1 MRRKVKRI
9 TALLLVMV
17 MLAGDA
23 SLTYAAEEPQ
33 ATVDKVQESEQEG
46 TGEIAEQE
54 EQGEAEEGQDDQAEA
69 AETVQMADTVSGEYT
84 YTVSGVNATITGYT
98 GSAASLTLPEEL
110 DGYTVQAVG
119 DNAFS
124 GCLTLTSVEIPESV
138 EKIGNYAF
146 DNCVNLKTVTLHNG
160 LVTAGREFM
169 RGTGVTE
176 ITLPESLTSADNALG
191 GAQDLKKVIFADGA
205 KTVPAQ
211 LFRRYDID
219 DAGSDISEVVM
230 PESVTQIGF
239 SAFYNCDALTE
250 ITLPGSLETIGGYAF
265 YDCDALAGISF
276 PENVLE
282 IGERSFTSCDSLL
295 DVAFGEAG
303 TDKTVGDSAFV
314 DCISLKEIELP
325 GEVVSLGREVFAGC
339 TSLASITLQNGLKTI
354 GREFLR
360 DTAVTEITLPESL
373 TSADYALGGAQDL
386 KKVIFA
392 DGAKTVPAQ
401 LFRRYDTD
409 DAGSDISEVV
419 MPESVTQIG
428 FSAFYNCD
436 ALTEITLPGSLETI
450 GGYAFYDC
458 DALAGICFPETVTDI
473 GERAF
478 ENCEVLSEV
487 TFADGVRTIMYRAF
501 ADCPMITEIRLPA
514 SVASIG
520 WEAFAG
526 CSGLR
531 DIILN
536 EGLETIDRRF
546 ISGTRVESLTI
557 PKTVTSMSYTLS
569 GAASLLSVTF
579 AQGMKEIPAS
589 AVAKYASG
597 DPNFNIRDIYLPD
610 TAEKIGWDAL
620 RDFTGTLH
628 ITNEDSKAA
637 FLAIDNELHYQ
648 AKVTG
653 IYDKEGRCLDRD
665 KTYYRTTMSSS
676 TNSGYINLVLGYS
689 FKEEEAELV
698 DASDME
704 LTIKLPAEGVV
715 QASSF
720 KLNGEEYPIVSDE
733 DGYIVIPVTE
743 TEGTISFSLQLPD
756 TQYMM
761 SYAELTYHYDGE
773 EKTEPIGIV
782 NMGGN
787 PLTLSVP
794 DETGS
799 SVVKVSGI
807 AQPDN
812 QVDLYLEG
820 TKAATVTASRTGVYS
835 AEILLAENPTDG
847 DMFKIE
853 ARTSYGGKETTA
865 TAYTEFREEAVQLTR
880 FDMYFW
886 NDSYDLLSVG
896 DKRPL
901 YTWEPDVF
909 TFVVAFNH
917 NDKVGEVQVVSSKN
931 GEERVLEARW
941 NEAEQAFVAADDFSD
956 YVPGTLSVRYG
967 NALGAAYDGAPAVT
981 ESVYREENII
991 GHESQVA
998 LNDISEFYYLKEQ
1011 ETGIGTLPDAEVT
1024 RVDVEGQSGY
1034 LNPETVYVERG
1045 SKTYGCQEM
1054 YIPEAD
1060 GTYTLIRLGI
1070 GLDNTATAEAA
1081 LYSIAQTWPM
1091 ADGAV
1096 DTAKEVK
1103 KLIDLLAE
1111 ESEDPDDAEV
1121 QALVRKTLDQA
1132 EETFEYGSKEYAKVQ
1147 ELQTRLD
1154 VVELINSSN
1163 EAYNKVNKV
1172 IENASHYSDD
1182 PDILPSDDITE
1193 EMTKAVDTMEKLSD
1207 SVANKELQRILE
1219 EMADGGLF
1227 SDSLVEKLLDDVW
1240 EDMKEE
1246 IELNPKWAIDP
1257 SGYVYEAFPENRLE
1271 GVKTTIYYQDPETK
1285 GSVLWNAAEYDQSNP
1300 LYTNSNGSYAW
1311 DVPEGLWQVKYEREG
1326 YETAYSEWLPVPPP
1340 QLDVNI
1346 GMVSLA
1352 EPQVESLTVFSDRAE
1367 VVFSKYMIPESLQE
1381 MKLLDGN
1388 GNEVAAILE
1397 YDEAGESEDGTLLAK
1412 EFVLRLDGDSML
1424 EPGSSCSLVLS
1435 GLEKSYADVAALQG
1449 ETVAEVLQNLEII
1462 APDEVTVK
1470 MGETLDVPVYL
1481 AGNQEG
1487 LSLEAV
1493 SGYEQLMTVQDVR
1506 NTSVKI
1512 YGKLYGEAELIL
1524 RVSGTDIQK
1533 TVKVT
1538 IGRVTQDVEVQPTVV
1553 LPQSVYT
1560 VNAGDGLKIVPE
1572 VYPAGAAEG
1581 TWSIVSGEGVVTV
1594 EENTVTA
1601 KKAGEAVLRY
1611 TLDTAN
1617 GLDEEAVYAE
1627 CRILVR
1633 EETAFVR
1640 GDADGD
1646 GKADISDLRLVLRHV
1661 CRKTVLEDTAFEAA
1675 DVTDDDKVDIQDLR
1689 KILRFVCRKI
1699 TEL

>member
-23 SLTYAAEEPQ
+23 SLTYASEEPQ
-33 ATVDKVQESEQEG
+33 ATADKETLQESEQEG

-54 EQGEAEEGQDDQAEA
+54 EQGEAEEGQDDLAAADSDAETGMENVPAALQAEA
-69 AETVQMADTVSGEYT
+69 AESVQMADAVSGEYT

-110 DGYTVQAVG
+110 DGYTVQTVG

-138 EKIGNYAF
+138 EKIGDYAF
-146 DNCVNLKTVTLHNG
+146 DNCVNLKTVTIEDG
-160 LVTAGREFM
+160 VETIGREFLKN
-169 RGTGVTE
+169 TAVTE

-191 GAQDLKKVIFADGA
+191 GAQELEKVTFAEGSRS
-205 KTVPAQ
+205 VPTG
-211 LFRRYDID
+211 LLRRYAVSDP
-219 DAGSDISEVVM
+219 GSNVSEVIL
-230 PESVTQIGF
+230 PESVTEIGN
-239 SAFYNCDALTE
+239 SAFYNCDFLTEIKLPGELEKIGNNAFYGCDGLGKIEVPGTVTAIENNAFEACANLKSVVLNADGAGADLVLGFSAFEGCVSLTE
-250 ITLPGSLETIGGYAF
+250 ITIPA
-265 YDCDALAGISF
+265 
-276 PENVLE
+276 NVTEVGNFMFEGAVNL
-282 IGERSFTSCDSLL
+282 
-295 DVAFGEAG
+295 
-303 TDKTVGDSAFV
+303 KTVT
-314 DCISLKEIELP
+314 IED
-325 GEVVSLGREVFAGC
+325 GVE
-339 TSLASITLQNGLKTI
+339 TI
-354 GREFLR
+354 GREFLKN
-360 DTAVTEITLPESL
+360 TAVTEITLPESL
-373 TSADYALGGAQDL
+373 TSADNALGGAQEL
-386 KKVIFA
+386 EKVTFA
-392 DGAKTVPAQ
+392 EGSRSVPTG
-401 LFRRYDTD
+401 LLRRYAVSDP
-409 DAGSDISEVV
+409 GSNVSEVIL
-419 MPESVTQIG
+419 PESVTEIG
-428 FSAFYNCD
+428 NSAFYNCD
-436 ALTEITLPGSLETI
+436 FLTEIKLPRELERI
-450 GGYAFYDC
+450 GNNAFYDC
-458 DALAGICFPETVTDI
+458 DA
-473 GERAF
+473 
-478 ENCEVLSEV
+478 
-487 TFADGVRTIMYRAF
+487 
-501 ADCPMITEIRLPA
+501 ITEVVIPA
-514 SVASIG
+514 TVKQIDES
-520 WEAFAG
+520 AFYG
-526 CSGLR
+526 CGSLR
-531 DIILN
+531 EITLN
-536 EGLETIDRRF
+536 DGLEIIGRRV
-546 ISGTRVESLTI
+546 IGDTQVKSLTI
-557 PKTVTSMSYTLS
+557 PGTVISMPYALTN
-569 GAASLLSVTF
+569 AAYLQTVTF
-579 AQGMKEIPAS
+579 AQGMREIPDY
-589 AVAKYASG
+589 AVAKLSPADS
-597 DPNFNIRDIYLPD
+597 NFAIQTIYLPD
-610 TAEKIGWDAL
+610 TADRAGNNSF

-628 ITNEDSKAA
+628 IAKEDSGIS
-637 FLAIDNELHYQ
+637 FLAIDNELRYQ

-733 DGYIVIPVTE
+733 DGYIVIPMTE

-761 SYAELTYHYDGE
+761 SYAELTYQYDGE

-782 NMGGN
+782 NMGSN

-794 DETGS
+794 DETES

-812 QVDLYLEG
+812 QVELYLEG

-835 AEILLAENPTDG
+835 AEILLADNPTDG
-847 DMFKIE
+847 DIFKIE

-931 GEERVLEARW
+931 GEERVLEASW

-967 NALGAAYDGAPAVT
+967 NALGAAYDGAAAVT
-981 ESVYREENII
+981 ESVYREGNII

-1011 ETGIGTLPDAEVT
+1011 ETGIETLPDAELT

-1054 YIPEAD
+1054 YILEAD

-1081 LYSIAQTWPM
+1081 LYGIAQTWPM

-1132 EETFEYGSKEYAKVQ
+1132 EETFDHGSKEYAQVQ

-1154 VVELINSSN
+1154 VVELMNSSN
-1163 EAYNKVNKV
+1163 EAYSKVNKI
-1172 IENASHYSDD
+1172 IENASHYSND

-1193 EMTKAVDTMEKLSD
+1193 EMTKAVDAMEKLSD
-1207 SVANKELQRILE
+1207 SVANKELQKILE

-1246 IELNPKWAIDP
+1246 MELNPKWAIDP

-1285 GSVLWNAAEYDQSNP
+1285 ESVLWNAAEYDQSNP
-1300 LYTNSNGSYAW
+1300 LYTNRKGAYAW
-1311 DVPEGLWQVKYEREG
+1311 DVPEGLWQVKYEKEG

-1367 VVFSKYMIPESLQE
+1367 VIFSKYMIPESLKE

-1388 GNEVAAILE
+1388 GNEVAVTLE
-1397 YDEAGESEDGTLLAK
+1397 YDEVGESEDGTPLAK

-1435 GLEKSYADVAALQG
+1435 GSEKSYADVAALQG
-1449 ETVAEVLQNLEII
+1449 EAVAEVLQNLEII

-1493 SGYEQLMTVQDVR
+1493 SGYEKLMTVQDVR
-1506 NTSVKI
+1506 DTSVKI
-1512 YGKLYGEAELIL
+1512 YGKLYGETELIL
-1524 RVSGTDIQK
+1524 RVPGTDIQK

-1553 LPQSVYT
+1553 LPQSVYI
-1560 VNAGDGLKIVPE
+1560 VNVGDGLKIVPE

-1617 GLDEEAVYAE
+1617 GSDEEAVYAE

-1661 CRKTVLEDTAFEAA
+1661 CRKTALEDMAFEAA